1 MNLEQINLV
10 LQNISNIVEY
20 HPSHYPKVL
29 PTELQSITQLSSLKS
44 EDKNEIEVYK
54 LPYDNYAL
62 LVEVKEDSYGNNN
75 NRIVSLKIGKP
86 VTKTIE
92 TYE

>member
-10 LQNISNIVEY
+10 LQNISKIVEY

-44 EDKNEIEVYK
+44 EDENEIEVYK

-62 LVEVKEDSYGNNN
+62 LVKVKEDSYGGND
-75 NRIVSLKIGKP
+75 RIVSLKIGKP
-86 VTKTIE
+86 ITKTIE